1 MAKFSLYTKPN
12 IREHSDVCIFFPGV
26 GGDGGIRRR
35 GGGGGGGYREASEES
50 GGMARPK
57 LELNIKVD
65 REAEEERLR
74 SLLRDD
80 FIDDL
85 KEGSFVP
92 VQLPMIETGQI
103 DKFINI

>member
-1 MAKFSLYTKPN
+1 M
-12 IREHSDVCIFFPGV
+12 C
-26 GGDGGIRRR
+26 GDGGIRRR
-35 GGGGGGGYREASEES
+35 GGGGGGGYRDTPEDS
-50 GGMARPK
+50 GLVRPK

-65 REAEEERLR
+65 REAEEERLK

-92 VQLPMIETGQI
+92 VQLPMIETGWFPSI
-103 DKFINI
+103 YMNILVYLIQFFFLL

>member
-1 MAKFSLYTKPN
+1 
-12 IREHSDVCIFFPGV
+12 V

-35 GGGGGGGYREASEES
+35 GGGGGGGYREAGEDS
-50 GGMARPK
+50 GGAMLRPK
-57 LELNIKVD
+57 LELNVKVD
-65 REAEEERLR
+65 REAEEERLK

-92 VQLPMIETGQI
+92 VQLPMIETG
-103 DKFINI
+103 KFSDCNIGNGI